1 MPTVKRAYLARRNPG
16 LPAEHFAARWRQH
29 MELGLKFPEL
39 PQRYRQIRYCRVLH
53 AADGVGGHNPGY
65 DGVGFLVLRDPAQL
79 SAPYQDAAIGPTMR
93 ADELRVFSAHVA
105 DAALAAEEIVLRP
118 GGGPIG
124 VLQFLK
130 RRAGTTA
137 EAFRKDWR
145 ERHASLVL
153 AQTPG
158 LQGYVQNDV
167 LADATIDCDGLSEMW
182 FSNLEQALAA
192 LRDPAIA
199 ADRECFTEPAAT
211 LTLTTE
217 VCCEAE
223 F

>member
-1 MPTVKRAYLARRNPG
+1 MTTVKRAYLARRNSA
-16 LPAEHFAARWRQH
+16 LPAEQFVARWRQH
-29 MELGLKFPEL
+29 MQLGLQFPEL
-39 PQRYRQIRYCRVLH
+39 PQRYRRIRYCRVLH
-53 AADGVGGHNPGY
+53 EADGIGGRNPGH
-65 DGVGFLVLRDPAQL
+65 DGVGFLVLRDATQL
-79 SAPYQDAAIGPTMR
+79 SAPYRDAAIGPTMR

-130 RRAGTTA
+130 RRAGITA
-137 EAFRKDWR
+137 EAFRKNWR

-182 FSNLEQALAA
+182 FSDLAQALAT
-192 LRDPAIA
+192 LRDSEISG
-199 ADRECFTEPAAT
+199 DRESFTEPAAT
-211 LTLTTE
+211 VTLTTE
-217 VCCEAE
+217 ICCEAE